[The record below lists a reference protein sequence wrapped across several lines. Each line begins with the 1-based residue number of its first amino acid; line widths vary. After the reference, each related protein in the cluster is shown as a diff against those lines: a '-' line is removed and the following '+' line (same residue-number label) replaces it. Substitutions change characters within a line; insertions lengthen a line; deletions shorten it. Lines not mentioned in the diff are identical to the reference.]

1 MKVFLSWSGNLS
13 KDVATEFS
21 VWIPQVL
28 QFVKPFLS
36 SEDIEKGSRWGHEI
50 AKNLEES
57 AHGVFFVTK
66 ENIGAP
72 WINFEAGAL
81 SKSLENSNV
90 WTLLIDMKNSDLD
103 KGPLRQFQTT
113 LFNKKEV
120 KDLVKDINSAN
131 EENALPDNVVDM
143 SFEKWWPDLEKSIN
157 QLISKYQGDA
167 NQSIKPKEP
176 QDTST
181 SNEILEEILGSVRNQ
196 ERLLKDPEQLLPAEY
211 LQYVLKKYKPANSIS
226 IHAIKDLRNSEEEL
240 RYLLSE
246 INSKKAEDEFLISL
260 SSEITKISKALSRV
274 TNYLEREVVARRP
287 LYKKGLHDLVE

>member
-81 SKSLENSNV
+81 SKSLENSHV

-226 IHAIKDLRNSEEEL
+226 IHAIK
-240 RYLLSE
+240 
-246 INSKKAEDEFLISL
+246 IS
-260 SSEITKISKALSRV
+260 S
-274 TNYLEREVVARRP
+274 
-287 LYKKGLHDLVE
+287 

>member
-21 VWIPQVL
+21 TWIPQVL

-81 SKSLENSNV
+81 SKSLENSHV

-103 KGPLRQFQTT
+103 EGPLRQFQTT
-113 LFNKKEV
+113 LFTKKEV
-120 KDLVKDINSAN
+120 KNLVKDINSAN
-131 EENALPDNVVDM
+131 EENALPDNVVDT
-143 SFEKWWPDLEKSIN
+143 SFEKWWPDLDESIN
-157 QLISKYQGDA
+157 QLISKYQGDDKH
-167 NQSIKPKEP
+167 SIKPKEP

-211 LQYVLKKYKPANSIS
+211 FQYVFKKYKPANSIS
-226 IHAIKDLRNSEEEL
+226 IHALKDLRNSEEQL

-246 INSKKAEDEFLISL
+246 INLKNSEDEFLISL
-260 SSEITKISKALSRV
+260 SSEITEISTTLSRV
-274 TNYLEREVVARRP
+274 TKYLERELVEKRL
-287 LYKKGLHDLVE
+287 LYKKRFDL

>member
-21 VWIPQVL
+21 KWITQVL
-28 QFVKPFLS
+28 QFVEPFLS

-57 AHGVFFVTK
+57 THGVFFVTK
-66 ENIGAP
+66 DNIGAP

-81 SKSLENSNV
+81 SKSLENSHV

-113 LFNKKEV
+113 LFTKKEV
-120 KDLVKDINSAN
+120 NDLVKDINSAN
-131 EENALPDNVVDM
+131 KENPLPDHVVDK
-143 SFEKWWPDLEKSIN
+143 SFDKWWPDLEDIIN
-157 QLISKYQGDA
+157 QLISKYKGEAD
-167 NQSIKPKEP
+167 QSIKPEEP

-196 ERLLKDPEQLLPAEY
+196 ERLLRDPEQLLPAEY
-211 LQYVLKKYKPANSIS
+211 VRYVFKKNKPAIS

-240 RYLLSE
+240 RYLLGE

-260 SSEITKISKALSRV
+260 SSEIAGITSKLDKITAH
-274 TNYLEREVVARRP
+274 LEREVVMGRP
-287 LYKKGLHDLVE
+287 LYKKRFHDLAE